1 MVEGSGLNDAARH
14 RISRV
19 SDRVVVALKPGNA
32 GGAKGPDFW
41 YACHANEVG

>member
-14 RISRV
+14 RITRA
-19 SDRVVVALKPGNA
+19 SDRVVVALSPGNA

-41 YACHANEVG
+41 CACDTNEVG